1 MKVDGLTL
9 VPEPAT
15 VASEAAAA
23 EARGYD
29 GWFTAETAHDPF
41 LTVALA
47 AAATERVEIGTA
59 IAVAFARSPMDV
71 AYSAND
77 LQVLSGGRFVL
88 GLGSQIA
95 PHIRRRFSM
104 PWSRPAAR
112 MREYVLALRA
122 IWDAWATDERLRFE
136 GEFYEHTLMTPFFS
150 PGESP
155 HGPPPVYLAAV
166 GPLMTRVAGEV
177 ADGLLCHS
185 FTTDRYLREVTLPA
199 LAAGAEE
206 AGRALDDVTVNLG
219 VFVVSGY
226 DDEQRAAADRFV
238 RSQIAFYGSTPAY
251 LPVLELHGW
260 EELHT
265 ELNALSRRGAWDEM
279 ADLVD
284 DEVLEA
290 FAVVGEPDELADR
303 IVERY
308 GDVVAR
314 TSLYTS
320 FDFRD
325 DDWAAFLET
334 LRSTE
339 PRTGGQAPGCMYG

>member
-1 MKVDGLTL
+1 MKVDSLSL
-9 VPEPAT
+9 VPRPGT
-15 VASEAAAA
+15 VAAEAADA

-47 AAATERVEIGTA
+47 AGATERVELGTA

-77 LQVLSGGRFVL
+77 LQLVTGGRFVL
-88 GLGSQIA
+88 GLGSQVA
-95 PHIRRRFSM
+95 PHIRRRFAM
-104 PWSRPAAR
+104 PWSKPAAR
-112 MREYVLALRA
+112 MREFVLALRA
-122 IWDAWATDERLRFE
+122 IWESWATGERLDFR

-150 PGESP
+150 PGENP
-155 HGPPPVYLAAV
+155 HGRSPVYLAAV

-199 LAAGAEE
+199 LGDGAAL
-206 AGRALDDVTVNLG
+206 AGRRPEDLTVNLG

-226 DDEQRAAADRFV
+226 SDEERAAADRFV

-251 LPVLELHGW
+251 LPVLELHGLR
-260 EELHT
+260 ELHT
-265 ELNALSRRGAWDEM
+265 ELNTLSRRGAWDELP
-279 ADLVD
+279 DRID
-284 DEVLEA
+284 DEVLA
-290 FAVVGEPDELADR
+290 TFAVVGEPSELGDL

-308 GDVVAR
+308 GDVVDR
-314 TSLYTS
+314 ISLYTS
-320 FDFRD
+320 FEFRD
-325 DDWAAFLET
+325 EDRAAFVDRLH
-334 LRSTE
+334 
-339 PRTGGQAPGCMYG
+339 QA